1 MRIKWLGLLKIQSS
15 LHRKNMNSRNF
26 LSRSSLHSWDAV
38 LAPLNTNFS
47 VAAAEASA
55 FPLCSA
61 LQSFLASP
69 WAASAGHS
77 QEWGHN
83 REKVIF
89 SVMPGNLC
97 MTLFPKICPF
107 FRLVLLWAE
116 LPAGGQIVAI
126 RRSQQVCLYLV
137 WEGNKWHLAPGNSN
151 NSGDNHSL

>member
-1 MRIKWLGLLKIQSS
+1 MCFPFWSLWETPCQGMRIKWLGLLKIQSS

-97 MTLFPKICPF
+97 MTLFLRSVLFLGLF
-107 FRLVLLWAE
+107 FCELSCLQVGRLW
-116 LPAGGQIVAI
+116 PSGGASKFACI
-126 RRSQQVCLYLV
+126 
-137 WEGNKWHLAPGNSN
+137 
-151 NSGDNHSL
+151 